1 MIYINDLPEGITS
14 NVKLFPDNTS
24 VFSAVYNISIS
35 TSNLISDPQKVPESA
50 FKWKMDFNP
59 DSTKQAQ
66 EVIFSLKLIKL
77 IRPLTKFSNLPVQNA
92 SSQKY
97 LGLILDEK
105 LNFEYHL
112 KENM

>member
-14 NVKLFPDNTS
+14 NVKLFPDDTS

-35 TSNLISDPQKVPESA
+35 TGNLISDPQKVSESA

-66 EVIFSLKLIKL
+66 EVIFSLKLIEL